1 MNRLVAVLLLAVC
14 ASVCAPGAWAQNATI
29 RGFITDGADGEP
41 LEGVNVILLN
51 DQDRF
56 LGASTNNDGFFA
68 IPQVAPGDYVLQAS
82 YIGYITVRDTLV
94 LGAGEILT
102 NRYTLNA
109 DEANLDEVVVEAER
123 EAAGAARVVA
133 GQQTVRA
140 SDIELIPS
148 PDVSGDIANYLTTL
162 PGVVSTGDRG
172 GQLFIRGG
180 EPTQNLVLL
189 DGIPIYQPFH
199 IVGFYSAFPS
209 DIINLADVYAGGF
222 ESKFGGRLS
231 SVLDISTRNGNKRR
245 LAGAASVAPFVSS
258 LRLEGPIVRD
268 HVSFMVSAR
277 ESLIEQGA
285 SKLVDQTLP
294 YNFGDRF
301 AKLHANLGE
310 SSQIS
315 VTGLSTYDRADL
327 GTNIEDKIVDIGD
340 VPPQEVT
347 WSNNAIGLRYLLL
360 PVSLPMLA
368 EILLNGTQ
376 LDSEVGTPG
385 NPERRATT
393 RQINAAVNATS
404 FLRTLDIN
412 WGFFLNTYTLENELD
427 DLFQNISLSR
437 ESVTEAGGYF
447 QTDIR
452 VGRDL
457 NVVTGV
463 RLQSFPSKSVSYL
476 EPRVKAVWRYGAQRF
491 SAAWG
496 IYHQQIV
503 GLTDRRDAGNIFT
516 PWTASPLGSVP
527 EAMHTLVGWQGT
539 FGSLDLSVEGFHK
552 NLKDLYISEW
562 TALPRSS
569 TRLQQA
575 DGVAQGIDLRMEVT
589 RPGFHV
595 LASYGLANVE
605 YQAGQRTLPIWY
617 GDGAGEFHPPHDRR
631 HQVTLLLNLEIAGF
645 RLNTQWQ
652 YGSGLPYNQA
662 VGFDSYVLVSR
673 PTINFFNREPF
684 DRVIYDEPYGGR
696 LPDYHRIDVSLE
708 RDVRLSPHAQA
719 TFQAGVINAYDRS
732 NLFYL
737 DLFTLGRV
745 NQLPLVPSF
754 GVKVEID

>member
-1 MNRLVAVLLLAVC
+1 MNRLVLALLLAV
-14 ASVCAPGAWAQNATI
+14 GAGLFVPDAEAQNATV
-29 RGFITDGADGEP
+29 RGFVTDGADGEP
-41 LEGVNVILLN
+41 LEGVNVVLLN
-51 DQDRF
+51 DQDLF

-68 IPQVAPGDYVLQAS
+68 ISQVQPGTYVLRAT
-82 YIGYITVRDTLV
+82 YIGYLAVLDTLV
-94 LGAGEILT
+94 LAPGDLLT
-102 NRYTLNA
+102 QRYALNA

-245 LAGAASVAPFVSS
+245 LAGAVSVAPFVSGV
-258 LRLEGPIVRD
+258 RLEGPIVRD
-268 HVSFMVSAR
+268 RISVIASAR

-285 SKLVDQTLP
+285 SQLVDEPLP
-294 YNFGDRF
+294 YTFGDRF
-301 AKLHANLGE
+301 AKIHANLSE
-310 SSQIS
+310 SSQLS
-315 VTGLSTYDRADL
+315 VTGLSTHDRADV
-327 GTNIEDKIVDIGD
+327 GTNIQDKIIDTGD
-340 VPPQEVT
+340 VPQEVK

-385 NPERRATT
+385 DPERRATT

-412 WGFFLNTYTLENELD
+412 WGFFLSTYTLENELD
-427 DLFQNISLSR
+427 DLFANINLSR
-437 ESVTEAGGYF
+437 ESVTEAGAYF
-447 QTDIR
+447 QTDWRI
-452 VGRDL
+452 GRDL
-457 NVVTGV
+457 NVVTGL
-463 RLQSFPSKSVSYL
+463 RLQSFPSKSVSFV

-527 EAMHTLVGWQGT
+527 EAMHALVGWQGT
-539 FGSLDLSVEGFHK
+539 FGALDLSVEGFYK
-552 NLKDLYISEW
+552 DLKDLYISEW
-562 TALPRSS
+562 TALPRAS
-569 TRLQQA
+569 TRLQRA
-575 DGVAQGIDLRMEVT
+575 DGTAQGIDLRMEFT
-589 RPGFHV
+589 RPGFHA

-617 GDGAGEFHPPHDRR
+617 GDGAGEFSPPHDRR
-631 HQVTLLLNLEIAGF
+631 HQLTLLVNVEIAGF

-662 VGFDSYVLVSR
+662 VGFDSYILVSR
-673 PTINFFNREPF
+673 PTINLFTREPF

-696 LPDYHRIDVSLE
+696 LPDYHRLDVSLE
-708 RDVRLSPHAQA
+708 RDVRLHPHAMA
-719 TFQAGVINAYDRS
+719 TFQAGLINGYDRS